1 MKKFKFRLEP
11 LLKIKAHIER
21 EKQKHLALA
30 AQQVVAQETYLHELN
45 RDRQAAQNEQR
56 GYLSGMLKPNL
67 LLNYSRYF
75 LKLKKNELTGSEIL
89 KVYRIE
95 REKRRQDLL
104 EATKQKK
111 IYEKLKEHKKDSY
124 QKEMETIIRKEQDD
138 IASKMFHRK
147 KKLPL

>member
-11 LLKIKAHIER
+11 LLQIKAHIER

-30 AQQVVAQETYLHELN
+30 ARKVVDQETYLYELN

-56 GYLSGMLKPNL
+56 GHLSGALKPNL

-75 LKLKKNELTGSEIL
+75 LKLKKNELTGFEIL
-89 KVYRIE
+89 KAYRTE

-111 IYEKLKEHKKDSY
+111 IYEKLKEHKKDNY
-124 QKEMETIIRKEQDD
+124 QKEIETLIQKEQDD

>member
-11 LLKIKAHIER
+11 LLQIKAHIER

-30 AQQVVAQETYLHELN
+30 ARKVVDQETYLHELN

-56 GYLSGMLKPNL
+56 GYLSGTLNPNL

-89 KVYRIE
+89 KAFRIE
-95 REKRRQDLL
+95 REKKRRDLI
-104 EATKQKK
+104 EATKEKK
-111 IYEKLKEHKKDSY
+111 IYEKLKEHKKDNY
-124 QKEMETIIRKEQDD
+124 QKEMETIIQKEQDD
-138 IASKMFHRK
+138 IASKMILRK